1 MASQKSIS
9 DLAGLIQN
17 KTKILEDGTKGQP
30 GSDFSLAFAMPP
42 PAVNLD
48 PSLEN
53 VRNQIIEA
61 ADELKARL
69 QGPFGHLASLVL
81 PVVRNYFFRS
91 RNSLGILFSE
101 LT

>member
-9 DLAGLIQN
+9 ELSELIQA
-17 KTKILEDGTKGQP
+17 KTRILEDGTKSQP

-42 PAVNLD
+42 PAASLG

-61 ADELKARL
+61 ADDLKARL

-81 PVVRNYFFRS
+81 PLVRKLFS
-91 RNSLGILFSE
+91 RLISGIL
-101 LT
+101 